1 MCLTT
6 ALCTAS
12 PVNGDDS
19 SPLVSRS
26 LLRTE
31 SRVFVFRALTTGMVA
46 GSLQAEYTRRNA
58 VNLGGRVYGARIGRV
73 SPCCV
78 CVCVSS

>member
-6 ALCTAS
+6 ALCTAR

-31 SRVFVFRALTTGMVA
+31 SRVFVFRALTTGPGTVA

-58 VNLGGRVYGARIGRV
+58 VNLGGRVYGLGLAEYHRV
-73 SPCCV
+73 
-78 CVCVSS
+78 VCVSS